1 MASQALEVRGGIGYI
16 EEWVTAR
23 LVRDAQIGTLW
34 EGTSNINALDVV
46 QRAVGKAG
54 GHKTLTAALKAKY
67 EPSGSLP
74 GQYKGL
80 LGSTL
85 DRVERFVE
93 AVAADP
99 KHEKRARLAAGAL
112 YHATTAALMAWEG
125 ATLGA
130 QGGDARRLLLSRLVI
145 EHRLAPQ
152 DPLSL
157 NEIVLGAGSD
167 GPPARRCTRAANE
180 SDGAA
185 VLAHLMI
192 IGPRASL
199 RAHDQAHA
207 HARVSAQG
215 CARSNDE

>member
-1 MASQALEVRGGIGYI
+1 
-16 EEWVTAR
+16 
-23 LVRDAQIGTLW
+23 
-34 EGTSNINALDVV
+34 VV
-46 QRAVGKAG
+46 QRAVGKSG
-54 GHKTLTAALKAKY
+54 GHKTLTAALKDKY
-67 EPSGSLP
+67 EPSNALP

-80 LGSTL
+80 LGATL

-99 KHEKRARLAAGAL
+99 KQEKRCRVAAGAL

-157 NEIVLGAGSD
+157 HETTWEQEAMDLLLQDKPV
-167 GPPARRCTRAANE
+167 P
-180 SDGAA
+180 
-185 VLAHLMI
+185 LAKATALV
-192 IGPRASL
+192 G
-199 RAHDQAHA
+199 
-207 HARVSAQG
+207 
-215 CARSNDE
+215 